1 MTSDDDRLAPVT
13 DLFGARRA
21 ADRRA
26 ADGEARSQPG
36 AIPAGA
42 DSESNSAWA
51 RSGVVGDDEAMSVEA
66 PTERESAAPVAVLPT
81 YAAFAARS
89 EGRRTPSVVSGG
101 AQDEVG
107 AADEAAGYDGA
118 GSRADSDEADSDEAD
133 SENEPEE
140 SFEAAQRRAENISLH
155 ALTRRGVSSREMAST
170 LRSRDLPEEVVLAEV
185 ERLERVGLLDD
196 AELAENLVRG
206 KLERKGLG
214 KSGVT
219 AELRQRGLAQE
230 AIDAAIDGIDDDE
243 EQSRADEWARKR
255 AGQLRGLDHATAE
268 RRLSA
273 YLMRRGYRSEVIRRA
288 IEKALPRGG
297 SPRGGGVRFE

>member
-1 MTSDDDRLAPVT
+1 MSSDDDRLAPVT
-13 DLFGARRA
+13 DLFGGRRA
-21 ADRRA
+21 GGRSPAQGDA
-26 ADGEARSQPG
+26 AARGPETSDGSGTASSGAASDGE
-36 AIPAGA
+36 
-42 DSESNSAWA
+42 WA
-51 RSGVVGDDEAMSVEA
+51 SDDLPGDDEAT
-66 PTERESAAPVAVLPT
+66 PTPGVAKPQSSAPVAVLPT

-89 EGRRTPSVVSGG
+89 EGGETAAPVRESFH
-101 AQDEVG
+101 AAIDADDET
-107 AADEAAGYDGA
+107 
-118 GSRADSDEADSDEAD
+118 
-133 SENEPEE
+133 EPEE
-140 SFEAAQRRAENISLH
+140 SFEAAQKRAENISLH

-230 AIDAAIDGIDDDE
+230 AIDAAVEGIDDDE
-243 EQSRADEWARKR
+243 EQGRADEWARKR

-268 RRLSA
+268 RRLSG
-273 YLMRRGYRSEVIRRA
+273 YLMRRGYRSEVVRRA

-297 SPRGGGVRFE
+297 SPRGSGVRFE